1 MQTFLPYR
9 SFEQSARVLDR
20 QRLGKQRVETLQI
33 MKALVTGEGW
43 VNHPVTKMWRGYE
56 FTLMSYQQAICDEWT
71 KRGYNDTCLEKTR
84 DLFMQLPAHQRLP
97 LVPPWLGLK
106 RFHAAH
112 RANLLRKSPTHY
124 LQYHWKEKAA
134 DGYWYPPEGYT
145 RRSRSNI

>member
-9 SFEQSARVLDR
+9 NFESSARVLDR

-33 MKALVTGEGW
+33 MKALATNQGW

-84 DLFMQLPAHQRLP
+84 EYFALIQDRTPR
-97 LVPPWLGLK
+97 VPPWLGLRK
-106 RFHAAH
+106 FHAAH

-124 LQYHWKEKAA
+124 NQYGWKEKPAE
-134 DGYWYPPEGYT
+134 GYWYPPE
-145 RRSRSNI
+145 RKK